1 MDMNLMVAIV
11 GSAIGLLGAAIGTYF
26 SIKSTRTPTERRF
39 IVMFCIGG
47 WAVGILLIGLPLVLA
62 LAGIVPGWAYWVTF
76 PLFFIL
82 LVPTI
87 RWANRRQASFRDE
100 KS

>member
-1 MDMNLMVAIV
+1 MDINLMVAIG
-11 GSAIGLLGAAIGTYF
+11 GSAIGLLGAALGTYR
-26 SIKSTRTPTERRF
+26 SIKSTRTPAERRF
-39 IVMFCIGG
+39 VIVFCIGG
-47 WAVGILLIGLPLVLA
+47 WIAGILLIGLPLVLA
-62 LAGIVPGWAYWVTF
+62 LAGIVPGWAYWVTL